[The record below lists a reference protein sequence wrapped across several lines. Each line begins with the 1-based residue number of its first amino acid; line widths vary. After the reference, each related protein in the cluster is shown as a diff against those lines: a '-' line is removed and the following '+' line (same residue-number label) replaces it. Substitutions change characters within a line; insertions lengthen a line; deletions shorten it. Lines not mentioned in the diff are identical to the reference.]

1 MKVRS
6 LVVALIYVA
15 AGSGASFAFAGV
27 STALSDDDS
36 AAVFGSATLSNLQ
49 DIGGS
54 AKLGSVSAAVGT
66 DALRGASGNLGVN
79 LAAGALNAQANEIAV
94 IDTPRAEISSQ
105 QNVHAIAQLSGNDSA
120 ELGAHAL
127 ASASGN
133 LGVNIAAGAGNAQ
146 FNGLVV
152 HLTH

>member
-15 AGSGASFAFAGV
+15 AGSGASFAFAGT
-27 STALSDDDS
+27 SFTSDDDS
-36 AAVFGSATLSNLQ
+36 AAVFGSVKLSNLQ

-54 AKLGSVSAAVGT
+54 AKLAAPPATVGM

-94 IDTPRAEISSQ
+94 IGTPRAEISTQ
-105 QNVHAIAQLSGNDSA
+105 QNVHAVAQLNGSA
-120 ELGAHAL
+120 SAQLGAHAL
-127 ASASGN
+127 AGVSGN
-133 LGVNIAAGAGNAQ
+133 VGVNIAAGAGNAQ

-152 HLTH
+152 H